1 MEDLTKFLNSMTQD
15 QQKQFAIRCK
25 TTIGYLRK
33 AMYKNQ
39 EIGPEIS
46 VSIEIES
53 NGEVTRKML
62 HPNSFLNK
70 WPELAQQDQ
79 TNSKDAA

>member
-1 MEDLTKFLNSMTQD
+1 MEALKIFLNSMTSEE
-15 QQKQFAIRCK
+15 QKQFAIRCN
-25 TTIGYLRK
+25 TSIGYLRK
-33 AMYKNQ
+33 AMYRNQ
-39 EIGPEIS
+39 EIGAEIS
-46 VSIEIES
+46 VSIERES
-53 NGEVTRKML
+53 NKRVTRQML